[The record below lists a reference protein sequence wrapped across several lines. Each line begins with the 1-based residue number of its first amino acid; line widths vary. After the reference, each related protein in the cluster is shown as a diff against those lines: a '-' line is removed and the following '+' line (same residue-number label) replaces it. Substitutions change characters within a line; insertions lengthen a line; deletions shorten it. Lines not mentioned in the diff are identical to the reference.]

1 MDWKKYLEEILK
13 DEDKIN
19 RTLLDLVRNW
29 SYIHDKEIS
38 LPKSISVVNNKVV
51 LYLYIKPYAI
61 FSIDANEIKKR
72 VNVFLYHISVSRVH
86 LISSMY

>member
-29 SYIHDKEIS
+29 SYIHDNEIS
-38 LPKSISVVNNKVV
+38 LPKNICSVNNQIV
-51 LYLYIKPYAI
+51 LYIYIKPYAI
-61 FSIDANEIKKR
+61 FNIDANLIKKK
-72 VNVFLYHISVSRVH
+72 VNVFLCHIPVSKVH